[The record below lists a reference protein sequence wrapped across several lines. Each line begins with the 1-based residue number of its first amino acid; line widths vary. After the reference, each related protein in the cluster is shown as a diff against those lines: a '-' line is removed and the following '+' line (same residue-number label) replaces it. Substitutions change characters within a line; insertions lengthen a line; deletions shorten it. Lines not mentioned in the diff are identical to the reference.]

1 MYFKLLKKI
10 IGILGFKIIS
20 KNFIKVEREINNNNC
35 FSLDKILINLFKEK
49 NITGLIQIGANDG
62 LRFDSINKYIKQYKT
77 KSILVEPIK
86 EYFDQLKINY
96 KNYENIFFENLAI
109 SVNNQVDYLF
119 KVKKEDLK
127 KYGEH
132 IKAIS
137 SFDLNHLVRHGVK
150 KRHIIREKIK
160 SISIKNLFEKYDFD
174 INLLLIDA
182 EGYDANIVIDL
193 LQNSSFRP
201 IIIFEYIHVQY
212 SYIQI
217 LKKLLKEKN
226 YKYIKVNENL
236 VCFPSNT
243 EINITI

>member
-1 MYFKLLKKI
+1 M
-10 IGILGFKIIS
+10 
-20 KNFIKVEREINNNNC
+20 
-35 FSLDKILINLFKEK
+35 
-49 NITGLIQIGANDG
+49 
-62 LRFDSINKYIKQYKT
+62 
-77 KSILVEPIK
+77 
-86 EYFDQLKINY
+86 
-96 KNYENIFFENLAI
+96 
-109 SVNNQVDYLF
+109 
-119 KVKKEDLK
+119 
-127 KYGEH
+127 
-132 IKAIS
+132 
-137 SFDLNHLVRHGVK
+137 
-150 KRHIIREKIK
+150 
-160 SISIKNLFEKYDFD
+160 
-174 INLLLIDA
+174 LIDA